1 MTDTISAQRA
11 MKIAKSYIDET
22 ANIDTTDRRVVK
34 NARSTLSL
42 AAKQLAQAY
51 KADPNATIDLNEAQL
66 GIPYL
71 RSSVLT
77 QEGITWEHFNPK
89 KAVDCVRQATYA
101 DPSNPFAFHLLG
113 VYLMALHKTAQAK
126 KALTR
131 AAELDPENPEILKD
145 LDRAKNTSMFSL
157 AGFHAAGAGIGAAN
171 ILIFF
176 WNIIIYFLYVC
187 FLPFRIVG
195 WFMGYRG

>member
-22 ANIDTTDRRVVK
+22 VNIDTTDRSVVR
-34 NARSTLSL
+34 NARSTLAL
-42 AAKQLAQAY
+42 AAKQLAIAY
-51 KADPNATIDLNEAQL
+51 KADPNATIDMDEGKA

-71 RSSVLT
+71 RSSLLT
-77 QEGITWEHFNPK
+77 REGISWEHFSPK
-89 KAVDCVRQATYA
+89 KAVDFVRQATYA

-113 VYLMALHKTAQAK
+113 VYLMALRKTAQAK

-131 AAELDPENPEILKD
+131 AAELDPENPEVLKD

-157 AGFHAAGAGIGAAN
+157 AGFHAAGAGISVAN

-176 WNIIIYFLYVC
+176 WNIFATILYVC
-187 FLPFRIVG
+187 LFPFRIVG